1 MGDCRCSSK
10 KHGHGDDLCG
20 RPTLGDNEFCEAC
33 QEQIRVDQVTQAN
46 PKLTPTHTIKSG
58 DERSN

>member
-1 MGDCRCSSK
+1 MGTCGCSSK

-20 RPTLGDNEFCEAC
+20 RPTRGDNEFCETC

-46 PKLTPTHTIKSG
+46 PKLTPTHTVNP
-58 DERSN
+58 EEH